1 MEKTVIIPQFTS
13 HDTICHYIPNFVKI
27 HIGDTI
33 RWINKD
39 THPHTLVFYGISEKS
54 SQTIFIAKLGP
65 IEPEQ
70 SMAIIFNDYYFRI
83 DYLCETHKNEI
94 NYIIFLTTE
103 TDGMSNTERLRYLG
117 KKFNIIPPDFMGH
130 LDSSNRN

>member
-1 MEKTVIIPQFTS
+1 MEKTVIIPRFS
-13 HDTICHYIPNFVKI
+13 SRDTICNYIPNFVKI
-27 HIGDTI
+27 HVGDTI

-39 THPHTLVFYGISEKS
+39 TQSHTLIFYGISEES

-83 DYLCETHKNEI
+83 DYFCETHKNEI

-103 TDGMSNTERLRYLG
+103 TDDMSNTERLRYLG
-117 KKFNIIPPDFMGH
+117 KKFSIIPPDFMSN
-130 LDSSNRN
+130 LDSKT